1 MGKRRTIPMLVAA
14 TFVACSVALTNTAD
28 KSPEEKSM
36 NYPPTRRCDVVDD
49 YHGIKVPDPY
59 RWLEDGNSEET
70 KQWIEAQNK
79 VTFAYLKSIPA
90 RERIKERL
98 AKLWDYERFG
108 VPFKE
113 GGRYFY
119 SHNAGL
125 QNQDVFYVADS
136 LDAKPRVLLDPNT
149 LSPDGTIALTGT
161 GVSKNGKYLAYA
173 LSSGGSDWQEW
184 KVREVETGNDLS
196 DHIQWAKFSGASWTH
211 DHKGFFYARFPEPK
225 TGAALQGTNY
235 FHKIYYHRLGTAQA
249 EDVLIYERP
258 DHKDWY
264 FGASVTE
271 DGRYL
276 ILYASQG
283 TEPKNR
289 IFYKDLKDPQ
299 NPALSANASPVVELL
314 NEADAEY
321 GFIGND
327 GPVFFFLTDQD
338 APRRRVIAIDTR
350 QPERENW
357 REVIPQTAETLEGVS
372 LVGDRFIAQYLKD
385 AHAQVKVFA
394 LDGKFEREVELPA
407 LGSVSGFGGKRSDP
421 ETFYAF
427 TSFTVPTTI
436 YRYDVT
442 TGKSAV
448 FRQPKVAFNSNDYE
462 TKQVFYH
469 SKDGTRVPMFIVH
482 KKGLKLNGK
491 NPTYLTGYG
500 GFRISITP
508 GFSPENIVWL
518 EMGGVLAVPNLRGG
532 GEYGQAWHDAGRRHN
547 KQNVFDDFIAA
558 AEWLIK
564 NKYTSSAKLAI
575 GGGSNGGLLVG
586 ACLTQRPDLFA
597 AALPAVGVLDMLRF
611 HKFTVGWGWV
621 SDYGS
626 PDDPEDFK
634 VLYAYSPLHNL
645 RAGTPYPATLITTGD
660 HDDRVAPA
668 HSFKFA
674 AALQAAQ
681 AGDKPVLIRI
691 ETRAGH
697 GAGKPTAKIIEEMA
711 DKWAFVTRALGM

>member
-1 MGKRRTIPMLVAA
+1 
-14 TFVACSVALTNTAD
+14 
-28 KSPEEKSM
+28 
-36 NYPPTRRCDVVDD
+36 
-49 YHGIKVPDPY
+49 
-59 RWLEDGNSEET
+59 
-70 KQWIEAQNK
+70 
-79 VTFAYLKSIPA
+79 
-90 RERIKERL
+90 
-98 AKLWDYERFG
+98 
-108 VPFKE
+108 
-113 GGRYFY
+113 
-119 SHNAGL
+119 L
-125 QNQDVFYVADS
+125 QNQYVFYVADS
-136 LDAKPRVLLDPNT
+136 LDAKPRALLDPNA
-149 LSPDGTIALTGT
+149 LSPDGTVALTGT
-161 GVSKNGKYLAYA
+161 GVSRDGKYLAYA

-225 TGAALQGTNY
+225 TGEELQGANY
-235 FHKIYYHRLGTAQA
+235 FHKIYYHRLGAPQA

-264 FGASVTE
+264 LGAGVTE

-299 NPALSANASPVVELL
+299 NPALSANESPVVELL

-327 GPVFFFLTDQD
+327 GPVFFFLTDKD

-357 REVIPQTAETLEGVS
+357 REVIPQAAETLEGVS

-394 LDGKFEREVELPA
+394 LDGQFEREVELPDV
-407 LGSVSGFGGKRSDP
+407 GSAWGFGGKRTDK
-421 ETFYAF
+421 ETFYMF
-427 TSFTVPTTI
+427 TSFTAPGTI

-448 FRQPKVAFNSNDYE
+448 FCQPKVAFNPDDYE

-482 KKGLKLNGK
+482 RKGLKLNGK
-491 NPTYLTGYG
+491 NPTHLTGYG

-518 EMGGVLAVPNLRGG
+518 EMGGALAVPNLRGG

-597 AALPAVGVLDMLRF
+597 AVLPAVGVLDMLRF

-626 PDDPEDFK
+626 PDNPEDFK
-634 VLYAYSPLHNL
+634 VLYAYSPLRNL
-645 RAGTPYPATLITTGD
+645 TPGTKYPATLITTGD

-681 AGDKPVLIRI
+681 AGNAPTLIRI

-697 GAGKPTAKIIEEMA
+697 GAGKPTAKVIEEIA
-711 DKWAFVTRALGM
+711 DRWAFLTRALGM